1 MRRRLIEALTYPRLF
16 VLDEISLQD
25 CPHDSLFDTTC
36 EQCHSCSLR
45 QECHWLSCLDSFA
58 EFSRMPAYTMHASLL
73 FSTSLIDERCRELK
87 HEPDTCS
94 CESCRWTRDARQLA
108 REFQMSRPDSQFDP
122 DRKSALSDSA

>member
-1 MRRRLIEALTYPRLF
+1 LTYPRLF

-25 CPHDSLFDTTC
+25 CPQDSLFDTAC

-58 EFSRMPAYTMHASLL
+58 DFSRMPAYTMHASLL

-87 HEPDTCS
+87 HDPDACS
-94 CESCRWTRDARQLA
+94 CESCRWMRDARQLA
-108 REFQMSRPDSQFDP
+108 REFQMDRPDNQFG
-122 DRKSALSDSA
+122 SSGAATLSNNG